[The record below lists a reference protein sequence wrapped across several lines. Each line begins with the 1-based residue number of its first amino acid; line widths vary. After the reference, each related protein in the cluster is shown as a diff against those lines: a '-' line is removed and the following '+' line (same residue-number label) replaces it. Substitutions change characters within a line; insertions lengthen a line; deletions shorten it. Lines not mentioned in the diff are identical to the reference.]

1 LGIAVET
8 YRDALQIIAGCRSQ
22 AADAFAETP
31 VVLTPAATGP
41 APAGFGS
48 TGDPRMNSP
57 WTTLGTPAISVPM
70 PVGPR
75 LPLGLQL
82 VADRGQDALLLR
94 QATLLANVLGDP
106 TGPRDEP
113 VG

>member
-1 LGIAVET
+1 
-8 YRDALQIIAGCRSQ
+8 
-22 AADAFAETP
+22 
-31 VVLTPAATGP
+31 
-41 APAGFGS
+41 
-48 TGDPRMNSP
+48 MNSP